1 VSFTEEAASPA
12 YQRWAEK
19 ESKAYIG
26 FFLLTCI
33 AFAIFSHQHIGWL
46 WLVVVPIGMIT
57 ASIVGGAFS
66 ISSKYLEHRRVL
78 VLPHL
83 LSFAGM
89 GAVIALSWWSLSNVG
104 H

>member
-1 VSFTEEAASPA
+1 MSFAEGADTPT

-33 AFAIFSHQHIGWL
+33 AFGIFSDRHLGWL
-46 WLVVVPIGMIT
+46 WLIVIPAGIIA
-57 ASIVGGAFS
+57 ASLVGGLFS
-66 ISSKYLEHRRVL
+66 IASKYLEFRRVL
-78 VLPHL
+78 IVPHL
-83 LSFAGM
+83 VAFAGM
-89 GAVIALSWWSLSNVG
+89 GVVIAAGWWSLTKLS